1 MNAAAR
7 FPEQLSYDEVRRGQ
21 KIFRRYIGFNGISI
35 AFLLNDVLILYGIRN
50 GLSDPQLALL
60 ASFMHLTMPF
70 MLIGKQLIPRYGLSK
85 TWGTAW
91 FMRYVFGSI
100 MILAPFV
107 DRIAGH
113 WAVSATVLLGAFGFA
128 LSRSIGLVANSPLTG
143 EITTSRDRGRY
154 ISGNWTRAQFNY
166 LTSMSVVVLAMRFFG
181 SVWVYQVLIGFG
193 CIVGMYASTL
203 LMKVPESSGPSR
215 SARTPVKES
224 FKITFGNPRYRRM
237 LAAWSAGMASFVL
250 VIPFS
255 IVLIKNGYG
264 ISDHYALVF
273 SLLVLV
279 GGIGAA
285 LMNAAIADRVGP
297 RPLLL
302 VYISGFFVVATYWA
316 FAPDTFYPILVGLG
330 FLIAGFC
337 KTGIIVGISH
347 YFLSA
352 VEAKDRVG
360 TAMFVRMFS
369 GAVAGFAGSAGGG
382 SILSL
387 LRNADY
393 IGLPLYRTYFQIILA
408 VLLLCIVVMARLDR
422 LKEWRLRSVLS
433 LLFSMRDLRA
443 LYVLNRLEQSEDCHE
458 DLQHVRRLEQIAS
471 TLSESTLRSLLDS
484 PRLPVRVH
492 AMHALR
498 EINFGK
504 KTAEA
509 LIEEIGQGEF
519 TSAWV
524 AAEILG
530 EQHFEAAVPAL
541 QNALHSDDPFLVGK
555 SMVALVRLG
564 DQASYP
570 RILEIFR
577 RADNPR
583 IIIHGANAIVEMGER
598 RRITDLLQRLTTP
611 GLPGAALD
619 ELLTALATLCGCER
633 EFYRFLREYNRDPAE
648 AEHMIQPSLE
658 NLLGETTPLT
668 TIEPSRLAAG
678 VVKQLPRN
686 GEDECAQLI
695 VEYFSRGGPLEPTAA
710 SAAPKAAP
718 VKGREGAAAET
729 PSAAKSTAARAK
741 LSGCLAVI
749 LGPIARGE
757 ASAAGY
763 EL

>member
-1 MNAAAR
+1 
-7 FPEQLSYDEVRRGQ
+7 
-21 KIFRRYIGFNGISI
+21 
-35 AFLLNDVLILYGIRN
+35 
-50 GLSDPQLALL
+50 
-60 ASFMHLTMPF
+60 
-70 MLIGKQLIPRYGLSK
+70 
-85 TWGTAW
+85 
-91 FMRYVFGSI
+91 
-100 MILAPFV
+100 
-107 DRIAGH
+107 
-113 WAVSATVLLGAFGFA
+113 
-128 LSRSIGLVANSPLTG
+128 
-143 EITTSRDRGRY
+143 
-154 ISGNWTRAQFNY
+154 
-166 LTSMSVVVLAMRFFG
+166 
-181 SVWVYQVLIGFG
+181 
-193 CIVGMYASTL
+193 
-203 LMKVPESSGPSR
+203 
-215 SARTPVKES
+215 
-224 FKITFGNPRYRRM
+224 
-237 LAAWSAGMASFVL
+237 
-250 VIPFS
+250 
-255 IVLIKNGYG
+255 
-264 ISDHYALVF
+264 
-273 SLLVLV
+273 
-279 GGIGAA
+279 
-285 LMNAAIADRVGP
+285 
-297 RPLLL
+297 
-302 VYISGFFVVATYWA
+302 VVATYWA
-316 FAPDTFYPILVGLG
+316 FAPDTFYPVLVGLG

-619 ELLTALATLCGCER
+619 ELLTALATICGCER
-633 EFYRFLREYNRDPAE
+633 EFYRFLREYNRRPAE

-658 NLLGETTPLT
+658 NLLGESTPLT

-686 GEDECAQLI
+686 GEDEGAQLI
-695 VEYFSRGGPLEPTAA
+695 VEFFSHGGPLEPAA
-710 SAAPKAAP
+710 ATAAP

-729 PSAAKSTAARAK
+729 PSAVKSTAARAK

>member
-1 MNAAAR
+1 MNVAAR
-7 FPEQLSYDEVRRGQ
+7 FPEQLSYDEIRRGQ
-21 KIFRRYIGFNGISI
+21 RIFRRYIGFNGISI

-85 TWGTAW
+85 TWGSAW
-91 FMRYVFGSI
+91 LMRYVFGSI

-107 DRIAGH
+107 DRVAGQ
-113 WAVSATVLLGAFGFA
+113 WAVSGTVLLGAFGFA

-154 ISGNWTRAQFNY
+154 ISGNWTRAQLNY
-166 LTSMSVVVLAMRFFG
+166 LISMSVVVLAMRFFG

-193 CIVGMYASTL
+193 CLVGMYASTL
-203 LMKVPESSGPSR
+203 LMKVPESSAPTH
-215 SARTPVKES
+215 SARTTVKES
-224 FKITFGNPRYRRM
+224 FKITFGKPRYRRM

-264 ISDHYALVF
+264 ISDHYALFF

-285 LMNAAIADRVGP
+285 LMNAGIADRVGP

-302 VYISGFFVVATYWA
+302 VYISGFFVVATYWSL
-316 FAPDTFYPILVGLG
+316 APATFYPVIVGLC

-352 VEAKDRVG
+352 VEPKDRVG

-382 SILSL
+382 SILTL
-387 LRNADY
+387 LRQADFV
-393 IGLPLYRTYFQIILA
+393 GLPLYQTYFRIILG
-408 VLLLCIVVMARLDR
+408 VLLICIVIMVRLDR

-443 LYVLNRLEQSEDCHE
+443 LYVLNRLEQSEDCHD

-492 AMHALR
+492 AIHALR
-498 EINFGK
+498 EIDFGS

-509 LIEEIGQGEF
+509 LIEEVRQGEF

-524 AAEILG
+524 AAEVLG
-530 EQHFEAAVPAL
+530 EHRFEAAIPVLRASL
-541 QNALHSDDPFLVGK
+541 ESADPFLVGK
-555 SMVALVRLG
+555 CMVALVRLA
-564 DQASYP
+564 DQQSYP
-570 RILEIFR
+570 RILQLFR
-577 RADNPR
+577 QADNPR
-583 IIIHGANAIVEMGER
+583 ILIHGANALVEMADR
-598 RRITDLLQRLTTP
+598 RNITELLQRLT
-611 GLPGAALD
+611 GASLPTAALD
-619 ELLTALATLCGCER
+619 ELLTALATLCGCES
-633 EFYRFLREYNRDPAE
+633 EFYRVLREYNRRPAE
-648 AEHMIQPSLE
+648 AEAMLQLPLE
-658 NLLGETTPLT
+658 SLLGEAPPLAD
-668 TIEPSRLAAG
+668 IDPARLAAAAAPL
-678 VVKQLPRN
+678 LPQRRD
-686 GEDECAQLI
+686 DECARLI
-695 VEYFSRGGPLEPTAA
+695 VEYFSGSSGEM
-710 SAAPKAAP
+710 
-718 VKGREGAAAET
+718 
-729 PSAAKSTAARAK
+729 TAARAK
-741 LSGCLAVI
+741 LAACLAVI
-749 LGPIARGE
+749 LGPIARGDGE
-757 ASAAGY
+757 AAGY

>member
-1 MNAAAR
+1 
-7 FPEQLSYDEVRRGQ
+7 
-21 KIFRRYIGFNGISI
+21 
-35 AFLLNDVLILYGIRN
+35 
-50 GLSDPQLALL
+50 
-60 ASFMHLTMPF
+60 
-70 MLIGKQLIPRYGLSK
+70 
-85 TWGTAW
+85 
-91 FMRYVFGSI
+91 
-100 MILAPFV
+100 
-107 DRIAGH
+107 
-113 WAVSATVLLGAFGFA
+113 VLLGAFGFA
-128 LSRSIGLVANSPLTG
+128 LSRGIGLVANSPLTG

-154 ISGNWTRAQFNY
+154 ISGNWTRAQTNY
-166 LTSMSVVVLAMRFFG
+166 LISMVFVIIAMRFIG
-181 SVWVYQVLIGFG
+181 TIWVYQVLIGFG

-224 FKITFGNPRYRRM
+224 FKITFGKPRYRRM

-285 LMNAAIADRVGP
+285 LMNAGIADRVGP

-316 FAPDTFYPILVGLG
+316 FAPYTFNPILVGLG

-382 SILSL
+382 GILSL

-443 LYVLNRLEQSEDCHE
+443 LYVLNRLEQSQDCHE

-471 TLSESTLRSLLDS
+471 SLSESTLRSLLDS

-498 EINFGK
+498 EINFGE

-530 EQHFEAAVPAL
+530 EQHFDAAVPAL
-541 QNALHSDDPFLVGK
+541 QNALHSADPFLVGK

-564 DQASYP
+564 DHASYP

-598 RRITDLLQRLTTP
+598 RHITDLLQRLTTP

-658 NLLGETTPLT
+658 NLLGEAPPLT
-668 TIEPSRLAAG
+668 TVAPSRLAAG
-678 VVKQLPRN
+678 VVTQLPRS
-686 GEDECAQLI
+686 GEDECAQLL
-695 VEYFSRGGPLEPTAA
+695 VEFFSRSRDADPDAPA
-710 SAAPKAAP
+710 AAPT
-718 VKGREGAAAET
+718 ELL
-729 PSAAKSTAARAK
+729 TAARAK

-749 LGPIARGE
+749 LGPIARGDT
-757 ASAAGY
+757 AAAGY